1 MTSPTED
8 SHDAVQQ
15 EIAAEMR
22 LRPDPPRVVR
32 LSRRVLGAGAAFVA
46 LAIGGMLIVAL
57 QSRESGAPA
66 ELYRTDNPPTA
77 DELTR
82 LPRDYSDIPREVPAL
97 GPPLPG
103 DLGRPILRT
112 QERGQPITPPTLQP
126 VQTLDPEEQRRLA
139 EIEAA
144 RTSQLFAQSTS
155 AGQPAPSSGLA
166 AQPTPFPDLAGLQPT
181 AEQTATDRRQAFLDA
196 PIDRR
201 VVSGDRI
208 APPASP
214 FLLQAGA
221 VIPAALMTGIRSDLP
236 GQVTAQVTQPVYDSP
251 TGGILL
257 IPQGARLIGTYDAEI
272 GAGQSRILLVWTRLI
287 LPGGRSIVLERLP
300 GADRQ
305 GYAGLEDRVDDHW
318 GRVFRAAGLATLIGV
333 GLEAG
338 RDGDDAI
345 ADAIRDSAR
354 QTIGRAGE
362 QIVQRQLDV
371 PPTLTIRPGTPV
383 NVIVTRDL
391 VLEPL
396 RE

>member
-1 MTSPTED
+1 
-8 SHDAVQQ
+8 
-15 EIAAEMR
+15 MR

-32 LSRRVLGAGAAFVA
+32 LSRRVLGAGAALVA

-57 QSRESGAPA
+57 QSRERSAPA

-82 LPRDYSDIPREVPAL
+82 LPRDYSDIPREVPTL

-112 QERGQPITPPTLQP
+112 QERGQPITPPTIQP

-144 RTSQLFAQSTS
+144 RTSQLFTQSSS
-155 AGQPAPSSGLA
+155 AGQPARSTGLA
-166 AQPTPFPDLAGLQPT
+166 AQPAPFPDLTGLQPT
-181 AEQTATDRRQAFLDA
+181 AEQTATDRRQTFLDA
-196 PIDRR
+196 PVDRR

-208 APPASP
+208 APPGSP

-236 GQVTAQVTQPVYDSP
+236 GQVTAQVTQAVYDSP

-257 IPQGARLIGTYDAEI
+257 IPQGARLLGTYDAEV

-287 LPGGRSIVLERLP
+287 LPAGRSITLERLP

-305 GYAGLEDRVDDHW
+305 GYAGVEDRVDDHW

-338 RDGDDAI
+338 RDGEDAI
-345 ADAIRDSAR
+345 ADAIRDSAQ
-354 QTIGRAGE
+354 QTVGTAGE
-362 QIVQRQLDV
+362 RIIQRQLEM

>member
-1 MTSPTED
+1 MTSRQED
-8 SHDAVQQ
+8 PHIAVQK

-57 QSRESGAPA
+57 QSRERSAPA

-82 LPRDYSDIPREVPAL
+82 LPQDYSDIPRKVPAL

-112 QERGQPITPPTLQP
+112 QERGQPITPPVIQP
-126 VQTLDPEEQRRLA
+126 NQTLDPEEQRRLA

-144 RTSQLFAQSTS
+144 RTSQLFAQSSS
-155 AGQPAPSSGLA
+155 AGQPAPSSGLP
-166 AQPTPFPDLAGLQPT
+166 AQPTPPPNLAGLQPT
-181 AEQTATDRRQAFLDA
+181 AEQTLTDRRQAFLDA

-201 VVSGDRI
+201 VVSGDRV

-251 TGGILL
+251 TGGFLL
-257 IPQGARLIGTYDAEI
+257 IPQGARLIGTYDAEV

-338 RDGDDAI
+338 RDADDAI
-345 ADAIRDSAR
+345 ADAIRDSAQ
-354 QTIGRAGE
+354 QTVGRAGE

-383 NVIVTRDL
+383 NVVVTRDL
-391 VLEPL
+391 ILEPL